1 MLQISL
7 KIFGGEG
14 AAVVVGRSWMEEAE
28 GLMCAGASWLEGAE
42 EWVWTAVCE
51 VVVAV
56 LLWVVAGKGVSE
68 SWDWLSVVPC
78 SSSPTENENY
88 PSLFIRKKYYINRL
102 KKPSRNKFHR

>member
-1 MLQISL
+1 MLIILDKSYLFFFPPDDRGSMLQISL

-28 GLMCAGASWLEGAE
+28 GLICAGASWVEGVE

-56 LLWVVAGKGVSE
+56 LLWVVAGNGVSE
-68 SWDWLSVVPC
+68 SWD
-78 SSSPTENENY
+78 
-88 PSLFIRKKYYINRL
+88 
-102 KKPSRNKFHR
+102 